1 MEIWLPAAF
10 LVIAVLGS
18 AAYAAVR
25 GWRLWRTFRAT
36 ARRAGDAIER
46 VTTTAAKAEEHAL
59 SLTGNVER
67 LTRAADHLQ
76 ESLAELAVI
85 RAAAAEARAPID
97 AVRGIV
103 PTK

>member
-1 MEIWLPAAF
+1 METWLPAAF
-10 LVIAVLGS
+10 LVLAVLGS
-18 AAYAAVR
+18 AACAAAR

-46 VTTTAAKAEEHAL
+46 VTATAAKAEEHAL
-59 SLTGNVER
+59 ALSANVER
-67 LTRAADHLQ
+67 LTRAGEHLQ

-85 RAAAAEARAPID
+85 RAAVAEARAPID
-97 AVRGIV
+97 AVRGVV